1 MIPNLGN
8 KTNIWA
14 LFPKMG
20 EEGNKRK
27 EPKKVNEV
35 LK

>member
-8 KTNIWA
+8 KTNIWG

-20 EEGNKRK
+20 EGGNKRK
-27 EPKKVNEV
+27 EPKKKSE
-35 LK
+35 